1 MREPKFRGYNL
12 GTNSWHYG
20 FGWCEIDYTEEFL
33 NEKGIEEQAMLYTE
47 IGPVECELVSM
58 GEFTGLKDKNG
69 VEIYEGDIVETVY
82 DAELFIGVVVFDLSE
97 LDFKATNGKENY
109 GSNFQ
114 YLPCCEE
121 VIVIGN
127 IYQNPE
133 LLERGEKA

>member
-1 MREPKFRGYNL
+1 M
-12 GTNSWHYG
+12 
-20 FGWCEIDYTEEFL
+20 
-33 NEKGIEEQAMLYTE
+33 EEQAMLYTE